1 MEELRGEVW
10 AFVSLVMCLIDGQV
24 LGDEKELLKWPYR
37 EWDYPDFRSKAL
49 YQAIAEDLY
58 SKYLKNSQASSTA
71 LHEHKVCKEL
81 ERLRKGQIP
90 WGGRKVSTDSCGI
103 FLVFLPCD
111 GRAGAEAGEADGEQP
126 LPRMAES
133 PWLLAALE
141 GQTPAQM
148 PDLH

>member
-1 MEELRGEVW
+1 MQELRGEMW

-81 ERLRKGQIP
+81 ERLSEERADTV
-90 WGGRKVSTDSCGI
+90 GRKKSEHRQLWHLSC
-103 FLVFLPCD
+103 F
-111 GRAGAEAGEADGEQP
+111 
-126 LPRMAES
+126 S
-133 PWLLAALE
+133 AL
-141 GQTPAQM
+141 
-148 PDLH
+148 